1 MAYMCNTSN
10 IKEMEI
16 GRPQTVMFERAHNA
30 PANKLFPNGTIVELG
45 DTLEGKQIG
54 GAPGT
59 AYGRD
64 YDHVHKAAQVV
75 GQANAQQLT
84 AVEGK
89 WIVIAPEIRVEQYRR
104 IHDQISGFE
113 LEENVTYTA
122 YQLNKLDRIEYSDD
136 YFVNPQQLNVGD
148 YVNLNDNGKFAKNGG
163 GAPQNTSAFRVV
175 SKLPMFYPVVMG
187 QNAPVNNPGQPGTNG
202 GAMSF
207 LPKAGYK
214 IKLEVV
220 K

>member
-54 GAPGT
+54 GAVGT

-64 YDHVHKAAQVV
+64 YDHVHKVAPFQ
-75 GQANAQQLT
+75 GT
-84 AVEGK
+84 AGPGVDAVAGK
-89 WIVIAPEIRVEQYRR
+89 WIVVAPEIRVEQYRQ
-104 IHDQISGFE
+104 IHNQISDFV

-122 YQLNKLDRIEYSDD
+122 YQLQKLDRIEYSDS
-136 YFVNPQQLNVGD
+136 YFDGDLSLINVGD
-148 YVNLNDNGKFAKNGG
+148 FVKFKQDSEKLEKGTGAND
-163 GAPQNTSAFRVV
+163 SAFRVV

-187 QNAPVNNPGQPGTNG
+187 QNAPVQNPGNPGTQG

-214 IKLEVV
+214 FKLEVIA
-220 K
+220 

>member
-16 GRPQTVMFERAHNA
+16 GRPQTVMFERGHLAQA
-30 PANKLFPNGTIVELG
+30 KTFPNGTIVTLG
-45 DTLEGKQIG
+45 DTMENATIPG
-54 GAPGT
+54 GAT
-59 AYGRD
+59 KYGRE

-148 YVNLNDNGKFAKNGG
+148 YVNLDDNGKFAKNGG
-163 GAPQNTSAFRVV
+163 GGAQNNSAFRVV
-175 SKLPMFYPVVMG
+175 SKLPMFYPVVMN
-187 QNAPVNNPGQPGTNG
+187 QNPPAQNPGQPGQGTG
-202 GAMSF
+202 MTF
-207 LPKAGYK
+207 LPTAGYK

>member
-16 GRPQTVMFERAHNA
+16 GRPQTVMFERQLGAVA
-30 PANKLFPNGTIVELG
+30 TYPNGTIVDLG
-45 DTLEGKQIG
+45 VTLEGKQIPTN
-54 GAPGT
+54 APAT
-59 AYGRD
+59 YGRD
-64 YDHVHKAAQVV
+64 YDHVHKVTQVK
-75 GQANAQQLT
+75 GAGNAQAT
-84 AVEGK
+84 SPVIDK
-89 WIVIAPEIRVEQYRR
+89 WIVIAPEIRVEQYRQ
-104 IHDQISGFE
+104 IHNQISGFE

-122 YQLNKLDRIEYSDD
+122 YQLQKLDRIEYSDD
-136 YFVNPQQLNVGD
+136 YFVDPETIVVGD
-148 YVNLNDNGKFAKNGG
+148 YINLNDNGKFAKNGG
-163 GAPQNTSAFRVV
+163 GDAENNSAFRVV

-187 QNAPVNNPGQPGTNG
+187 QNAPVNNPGNPGTQG

-214 IKLEVV
+214 IKLEVI

>member
-16 GRPQTVMFERAHNA
+16 GRPQTVMFERGHNA
-30 PANKLFPNGTIVELG
+30 QAKTFPNGTIVTLG
-45 DTLEGKQIG
+45 DTMENATIPG
-54 GAPGT
+54 GAT
-59 AYGRD
+59 KYGRE
-64 YDHVHKAAQVV
+64 YDHVHKVTQFQ
-75 GQANAQQLT
+75 GT
-84 AVEGK
+84 AGPGVDSVIGK
-89 WIVIAPEIRVEQYRR
+89 WIVVAPEIRVEQYRR
-104 IHDQISGFE
+104 INDQISDFV

-122 YQLNKLDRIEYSDD
+122 YQLQKLDRIEYSDS
-136 YFVNPQQLNVGD
+136 YFDGDLSQINVGD
-148 YVNLNDNGKFAKNGG
+148 FVNLNNNGKFAKNGG
-163 GAPQNTSAFRVV
+163 GDAQNNSAFRVV

-187 QNAPVNNPGQPGTNG
+187 QNAPVQNPGNPGTNG